1 MDRSH
6 RIGGWSLSE
15 AEGKLQKVLVGGM
28 DKGLAIHRPFVVRHV
43 ERLRRNRP
51 GASPKQVIRALEKH
65 YLASVSLMGGAA
77 GAAAFI
83 PGEGVP
89 AGLVASAIQVPAFF
103 EASALFALSVAEV
116 HGIAVDDLERRRTL
130 ILAIL
135 LGDSG
140 ARVVEQAA
148 GRTGKHW
155 GRWVVSKISKDQ
167 ILRINKVLGH
177 NFITKQGTKQGILVL
192 GREIPLGIGVAI
204 GAGGNFAIGKGCV
217 NAARRAFGPPPTQ
230 WPTDPTWRLIGSV
243 DGPDIDGD
251 DAAAIGVPHPAI
263 ASRDGAED

>member
-1 MDRSH
+1 
-6 RIGGWSLSE
+6 LSE
-15 AEGKLQKVLVGGM
+15 AQDRLQKVLIAGM
-28 DKGLAIHRPFVVRHV
+28 DKGLAIHRPFVWRHV
-43 ERLRRNRP
+43 ERIRRNRP
-51 GASPKQVIRALEKH
+51 GATPKEIIRALERH
-65 YLASVSLMGGAA
+65 YLATVSIMGGAA

-116 HGIAVDDLERRRTL
+116 HGVAVDDLERRRTL

-155 GRWVVSKISKDQ
+155 GRWVVSRISRDQ
-167 ILRINKVLGH
+167 ILRVNKVLGQ

-192 GREIPLGIGVAI
+192 GREIPLGIGIAI
-204 GAGGNFAIGKGCV
+204 GVGGNAMIGKGCV
-217 NAARRAFGPPPTQ
+217 NAARRAFGPPPKE
-230 WPTDPTWRLIGSV
+230 WPRDLTLVLSG
-243 DGPDIDGD
+243 DIESPEIEAG
-251 DAAAIGVPHPAI
+251 AEAAIG
-263 ASRDGAED
+263 GAD

>member
-1 MDRSH
+1 
-6 RIGGWSLSE
+6 
-15 AEGKLQKVLVGGM
+15 
-28 DKGLAIHRPFVVRHV
+28 
-43 ERLRRNRP
+43 
-51 GASPKQVIRALEKH
+51 
-65 YLASVSLMGGAA
+65 MGGAA

-116 HGIAVDDLERRRTL
+116 HGVAVDDLERRRTL

-155 GRWVVSKISKDQ
+155 GRWVVSKISRDQ
-167 ILRINKVLGH
+167 ILRVNKVPRAELHHEAGDEAGDLGSRSGDSAGH
-177 NFITKQGTKQGILVL
+177 WHCDRGGRKRDDWQGL
-192 GREIPLGIGVAI
+192 RECRP
-204 GAGGNFAIGKGCV
+204 
-217 NAARRAFGPPPTQ
+217 
-230 WPTDPTWRLIGSV
+230 
-243 DGPDIDGD
+243 
-251 DAAAIGVPHPAI
+251 
-263 ASRDGAED
+263 